1 MKNVFEAEGEIRD
14 VDPLAALVTCW
25 REKTSGALRFMRG
38 ASESGFDL
46 EDGEVVAVVSS
57 DPRFD
62 TAAILVRAGKLAA
75 DAVDRLAPQGGDPAL
90 LALQTGLLTRREW
103 KWGEKIRAIEA
114 LSDVL
119 SWNGGRYRLGTPA
132 APHAGEFRLPVP
144 RLLLELFLRSRDRN
158 LIDHQLGPPDQTLVR
173 GERFD
178 QEFASFGLTADAESV
193 VRLIDGRSTATEI
206 SEKAPAEDFAV
217 RKLLAAL
224 VTLGLVHPVPAP
236 PARPVERISAPE
248 PAPDFEEPE
257 AVFPTGE
264 AEGEEE
270 PEADAEPPSERMV
283 ELPEAQPSLEPSP
296 LETGR
301 LDTDLATVAQA
312 LPEPRDEMVDLPGS
326 EEPPFDRFASAAPRP
341 MPWDEAETPSS
352 EEPPAAAP
360 RWETPSADEPAGEA
374 GEEPA
379 PPERR
384 GIPPIAWILGLLVAA
399 VAAVAVW
406 RARTPSPVPPASAAT
421 PTAAPAVTFP
431 PPATAAAHA
440 GMSAAAPAMAA
451 MPTAAPLPP
460 TSAPAVA
467 STAIPARAVPPAASP
482 VPRKPAAS
490 NAAAPSEAPADSRD
504 AWTRRAET
512 DKRRLASEKHTRYA
526 IQLELVCEVES
537 LREAWKHD
545 RGKAMWLL
553 PIAHGGRDCFRVLWG
568 RYPTLDAAKKGKSGI
583 PPYFT
588 TARNHPAVVAVR

>member
-1 MKNVFEAEGEIRD
+1 MKNVFEAEGEIRE

-25 REKTSGALRFMRG
+25 REKTSGALRFQRG

-75 DAVDRLAPQGGDPAL
+75 DTVDRLAPQGGDPAL

-119 SWNGGRYRLGTPA
+119 SWNGGRYRLDTSAG
-132 APHAGEFRLPVP
+132 PHAGEFRLPVP

-158 LIDHQLGPPDQTLVR
+158 LIDHQLGSPDQTLVR

-224 VTLGLVHPVPAP
+224 VTLGLVHPVPAAP
-236 PARPVERISAPE
+236 PRPTERPPE
-248 PAPDFEEPE
+248 PEPPVAGAVDSDEPE
-257 AVFPTGE
+257 PVFPSGE
-264 AEGEEE
+264 TELEFE
-270 PEADAEPPSERMV
+270 PVSEASPDQGV
-283 ELPEAQPSLEPSP
+283 DLPEAAASFDASP
-296 LETGR
+296 LDTSR
-301 LDTDLATVAQA
+301 LDEDLATIAQA
-312 LPEPRDEMVDLPGS
+312 RPDPRDEMVELPGS
-326 EEPPFDRFASAAPRP
+326 ETPPFDRFAAPEPRPQPWEEASPAAPEEPVEPRP
-341 MPWDEAETPSS
+341 APWDAPPPETPGT
-352 EEPPAAAP
+352 
-360 RWETPSADEPAGEA
+360 ETVDDA
-374 GEEPA
+374 A

-384 GIPPIAWILGLLVAA
+384 GVPAIAWILGLLVAA
-399 VAAVAVW
+399 VAAVALW
-406 RARTPSPVPPASAAT
+406 RARGSSPVAPAASTVA
-421 PTAAPAVTFP
+421 TAAPAVTFP
-431 PPATAAAHA
+431 PPVTAAVHA
-440 GMSAAAPAMAA
+440 GTSPAAAPTPML
-451 MPTAAPLPP
+451 TAAPAAGTAARVAATPAP
-460 TSAPAVA
+460 RKAPANA
-467 STAIPARAVPPAASP
+467 APAPAEASP
-482 VPRKPAAS
+482 DSHDAWARR
-490 NAAAPSEAPADSRD
+490 ADSDR
-504 AWTRRAET
+504 
-512 DKRRLASEKHTRYA
+512 RRLASDKRTRYA
-526 IQLELVCEVES
+526 VQLELACEVQS

-545 RGKAMWLL
+545 RGKTMWLL
-553 PIAHGGRDCFRVLWG
+553 PVAHGGRDCFRVLWG
-568 RYPTLDAAKKGKSGI
+568 RYPTLDAAKKGKGGI
-583 PPYFT
+583 PSYFV